1 MKNLLYLLS
10 IFLVSFSCAPEKL
23 QNGDIIFHTSK
34 TFQSQMIQTL
44 TNSNLSHCG
53 IINYRSGKPYV
64 LEAVNPVKLTP
75 LNQWISRGVA
85 GKYKVVRLKER
96 ITDEKKQLMFAYG
109 KRQLGKNYDIKFEW
123 SDKKMYCS
131 EIVWKIYKAAGYD
144 LCTPKTFSYF
154 DLSGRTV
161 RNEIKKRYGATINL
175 KEKVVSPEDLYNS
188 NMVKTIFSNF

>member
-10 IFLVSFSCAPEKL
+10 TFLVSFSCAPEKL
-23 QNGDIIFHTSK
+23 QDGDIIFHTSK
-34 TFQSQMIQTL
+34 SFQSEMIQTL
-44 TNSNLSHCG
+44 TKSELTHCG

-75 LNQWISRGVA
+75 LNQWISRGAA

-109 KRQLGKNYDIKFEW
+109 KRQLGKSYDIKFEW
-123 SDKKMYCS
+123 SDRKMYCS

-144 LCTPKTFSYF
+144 LCTPKTFSDF